1 MLVRAS
7 QGDNTVTGGKHDVIV
22 LGSGLAGLRAAI
34 EAARNPDLDVA
45 IVSKVQLMRSHS
57 VCAEG
62 GTAAVMQPEEGD
74 SFELHAWDT
83 VRGADFLCDQ
93 DVVKRFVEEAPQ
105 EILLLEHWGIPWSR
119 RPDGRIAQRPFG
131 GHSFDRAVFAADK
144 TGFAEMQTLYD
155 TMQKYNNIR
164 RYDECYISSIII
176 KDNVFCG
183 LTAWDLTSGEFFF
196 IHGKALIIATGGA
209 CRMYGFTTYSLTATG
224 DGLAMAYRAGLPIK
238 DLEFVQFHPTGL
250 VPSGILITEA
260 ARGEGGYLLN
270 NKGERFME
278 KYAPSKMEVAP
289 RDIVSRS
296 EMTEIEEGRGFTG
309 PEGLD
314 YVHIDL
320 RHLGAEKI
328 NERLP
333 MIREVAIKFNF
344 IDPIFEPI
352 PVRAAAHYFMGGVH
366 TDIYGATPVEG
377 IWAAGEA
384 ACVSLHGA
392 NRLGSNSTAECL
404 VWGKITGD
412 KAAKH
417 AQNQKAMPPPP
428 KETKLK
434 DEEARVFKRFG
445 SKGKES
451 AYVLRKELQKTMDS
465 QVGVFR
471 TGPGLKTALDE
482 IRELKQRLPGVKV
495 EDRGHIYNTDLL
507 SCLEVDNL
515 LDLAEIIVTGAL
527 ARNES
532 RGAHSRRDFP
542 KRDDVDWLK
551 HTLAHYTPK
560 GPRLDYIPVNITMWR
575 PVERKY

>member
-1 MLVRAS
+1 MLVRTS
-7 QGDNTVTGGKHDVIV
+7 PGDNIVTGRKHDVIV

-34 EAARNPDLDVA
+34 EAARSPDLDVA

-62 GTAAVMQPEEGD
+62 GTAAVMQPDEGD

-93 DVVKRFVEEAPQ
+93 DVVKRFVEEAPK

-131 GHSFDRAVFAADK
+131 GHSYDRAVFAADK

-155 TMQKYNNIR
+155 TLQKYDNIS
-164 RYDECYISSIII
+164 RYDECYISSILI
-176 KDNVFCG
+176 KNNVFCG
-183 LTAWDLTSGEFFF
+183 LTAWDLTSGEFFL
-196 IHGKALIIATGGA
+196 IQGKALIIATGGA

-320 RHLGAEKI
+320 RHLGADKI

-366 TDIYGATPVEG
+366 TDLNGATPVEG

-412 KAAKH
+412 EAAKY
-417 AQNQKAMPPPP
+417 ASKQKGIPPPP
-428 KETKLK
+428 QKMK
-434 DEEARVFKRFG
+434 DEEARVFKRFS

-451 AYVLRKELQKTMDS
+451 AYTLRKELQNTMDN

-471 TGPGLKTALDE
+471 TGPDLKTALDK
-482 IRELKQRLPGVKV
+482 IRELKQRLPGIKV

-542 KRDDVDWLK
+542 KRDDIHWLK

-560 GPRLDYIPVNITMWR
+560 GPSLDYIPVNVTMWR

>member
-1 MLVRAS
+1 MTAL
-7 QGDNTVTGGKHDVIV
+7 QHDVII

-34 EAARNPDLDVA
+34 EAAKNPELDVA

-93 DVVKRFVEEAPQ
+93 DVVMRFVEEAPK

-155 TMQKYNNIR
+155 TLQKYNNVT
-164 RYDECYISSIII
+164 RYDECYVTSIFI
-176 KDNVFCG
+176 KDSLFCG
-183 LTAWDLTSGEFFF
+183 ITVWNLTTGDFFF
-196 IHGKALIIATGGA
+196 ISGKSLVIATGGA
-209 CRMYGFTTYSLTATG
+209 CRMFGFTTYSLTATG
-224 DGLAMAYRAGLPIK
+224 DGMAMAYRAGLPIK

-270 NKGERFME
+270 NKGERFMQ
-278 KYAPSKMEVAP
+278 KYAPSRLEVAP

-296 EMTEIEEGRGFTG
+296 EMIEIEEGRGFAG

-314 YVHIDL
+314 YVHLDL
-320 RHLGAEKI
+320 RHLGAAKI

-344 IDPIFEPI
+344 IDPIYEPI
-352 PVRAAAHYFMGGVH
+352 PVRPAAHYFMGGIH
-366 TDIYGATPVEG
+366 TDIEGATPVEG

-392 NRLGSNSTAECL
+392 NRLGSNSTTECL
-404 VWGKITGD
+404 VWGKIAGNN
-412 KAAKH
+412 AAKH
-417 AQNQKAMPPPP
+417 AKKQKAFPPTPSDADLKSEETRIFGRFPP
-428 KETKLK
+428 
-434 DEEARVFKRFG
+434 DN
-445 SKGKES
+445 KES
-451 AYVLRKELQKTMDS
+451 AYALRKELQRTMDKN
-465 QVGVFR
+465 VGVFR
-471 TGPGLKTALDE
+471 TAEGLNTALRKIQE
-482 IRELKQRLPGVKV
+482 IKQCLPNIRVT
-495 EDRGHIYNTDLL
+495 DRSRVYNTDLL
-507 SCLEVDNL
+507 SALEVENL
-515 LDLAEIIVTGAL
+515 VDLAEVITVGAL
-527 ARNES
+527 ARTES

-542 KRDDVDWLK
+542 QRDDVNWLR
-551 HTLAHYTPK
+551 HTLAYYSPEGPK
-560 GPRLDYIPVNITMWR
+560 LEYIPVKITLWQ

>member
-1 MLVRAS
+1 VS
-7 QGDNTVTGGKHDVIV
+7 QKHDIIV

-62 GTAAVMQPEEGD
+62 GSAAVMRPDEGD
-74 SFELHAWDT
+74 SFELHSWDT
-83 VRGADFLCDQ
+83 IRGADFLCDQ
-93 DVVKRFVEEAPQ
+93 DVAKRFVEEAPK

-144 TGFAEMQTLYD
+144 TGFAEMQALYD
-155 TMQKYNNIR
+155 TLQKYANVS
-164 RYDECYISSIII
+164 RYDECYISSILT
-176 KDNVFCG
+176 KDNTFYG
-183 LTAWDLTSGEFFF
+183 ITAWNLTSGEFFL
-196 IHGKALIIATGGA
+196 IQGKALIIATGGA
-209 CRMYGFTTYSLTATG
+209 CRMFGFTTYSLTATG

-270 NKGERFME
+270 NKDKRFME

-296 EMTEIEEGRGFTG
+296 EMTEIEEGRGF
-309 PEGLD
+309 PEPDGLD

-333 MIREVAIKFNF
+333 MIREVAMKFNF
-344 IDPIFEPI
+344 IDPIYKPI
-352 PVRAAAHYFMGGVH
+352 PVRPAAHYFMGGIH
-366 TDIYGATPVEG
+366 TDINGATPIEG

-392 NRLGSNSTAECL
+392 NRLGSNSTTECL
-404 VWGKITGD
+404 VWGKITGYE
-412 KAAKH
+412 AAKY
-417 AQNQKAMPPPP
+417 ASKQKTIPSPP
-428 KETKLK
+428 KAVTLK
-434 DEEARVFKRFG
+434 DEESRVFSRF
-445 SKGKES
+445 SAQGKES
-451 AYVLRKELQKTMDS
+451 AYALRRELQRTMDS
-465 QVGVFR
+465 KVGVFR
-471 TGPGLKTALDE
+471 TGPDLKAALDKIQE
-482 IRELKQRLPGVKV
+482 IKQLLPGMKV
-495 EDRGHIYNTDLL
+495 NDHGRIYNTDLL
-507 SCLEVDNL
+507 SALEADNL
-515 LDLAEIIVTGAL
+515 LDLAEIIIAGAL
-527 ARNES
+527 ARTES

-542 KRDDVDWLK
+542 KRDDDNWLK
-551 HTLAHYTPK
+551 HTMAHYTPE
-560 GPRLDYIPVNITMWR
+560 GPRLDYIPVNITMWQ

>member
-1 MLVRAS
+1 MS
-7 QGDNTVTGGKHDVIV
+7 QKHDIIV

-62 GTAAVMQPEEGD
+62 GSAAVMRPDEGD
-74 SFELHAWDT
+74 SFELHSWDT
-83 VRGADFLCDQ
+83 IRGADFLCDQ
-93 DVVKRFVEEAPQ
+93 DVAKRFVEEAPK

-144 TGFAEMQTLYD
+144 TGFAEMQALYD
-155 TMQKYNNIR
+155 TLQKYANVS
-164 RYDECYISSIII
+164 RYDECYISSILT
-176 KDNVFCG
+176 KDNTFYG
-183 LTAWDLTSGEFFF
+183 ITAWNLTSGEFFL
-196 IHGKALIIATGGA
+196 IQGKALIIATGGA
-209 CRMYGFTTYSLTATG
+209 CRMFGFTTYSLTATG

-270 NKGERFME
+270 NKDKRFME

-296 EMTEIEEGRGFTG
+296 EMTEIEEGRGF
-309 PEGLD
+309 PEPDGLD

-333 MIREVAIKFNF
+333 MIREVAMKFNF
-344 IDPIFEPI
+344 IDPIYKPI
-352 PVRAAAHYFMGGVH
+352 PVRPAAHYFMGGIH
-366 TDIYGATPVEG
+366 TDINGATPIEG

-392 NRLGSNSTAECL
+392 NRLGSNSTTECL
-404 VWGKITGD
+404 VWGKITGYE
-412 KAAKH
+412 AAKY
-417 AQNQKAMPPPP
+417 ASKQKTIPSPP
-428 KETKLK
+428 KAVTLK
-434 DEEARVFKRFG
+434 DEESRVFSRF
-445 SKGKES
+445 SAQGKES
-451 AYVLRKELQKTMDS
+451 AYALRRELQRTMDS
-465 QVGVFR
+465 KVGVFR
-471 TGPGLKTALDE
+471 TGPDLKAALDKIQE
-482 IRELKQRLPGVKV
+482 IKQLLPGMKV
-495 EDRGHIYNTDLL
+495 NDHGRIYNTDLL
-507 SCLEVDNL
+507 SALEADNL
-515 LDLAEIIVTGAL
+515 LDLAEIIIAGAL
-527 ARNES
+527 ARTES

-542 KRDDVDWLK
+542 KRDDDNWLK
-551 HTLAHYTPK
+551 HTMAHYTPE
-560 GPRLDYIPVNITMWR
+560 GPRLDYIPVNITMWQ

>member
-1 MLVRAS
+1 MTSKR
-7 QGDNTVTGGKHDVIV
+7 HDIIV

-34 EAARNPDLDVA
+34 QAAHNPEIDVA

-62 GTAAVMQPEEGD
+62 GTAAVMQPDEGD

-93 DVVKRFVEEAPQ
+93 DVVQRFVEEAPK

-119 RPDGRIAQRPFG
+119 RPDGRISQRPFG
-131 GHSFDRAVFAADK
+131 GHSYDRAVFAADK

-155 TMQKYNNIR
+155 TLQKYTNVS
-164 RYDECYISSIII
+164 RYDECYVSSILI

-183 LTAWDLTSGEFFF
+183 VTAWDLTSGEFFL
-196 IHGKALIIATGGA
+196 IQGKALIIATGGA
-209 CRMYGFTTYSLTATG
+209 CRMFGFTTYSLTATG

-270 NKGERFME
+270 NKDERFME

-296 EMTEIEEGRGFTG
+296 EMTEIEEGRGFPG
-309 PEGLD
+309 PDGLD

-320 RHLGAEKI
+320 RHLGADKI

-333 MIREVAIKFNF
+333 MIREVAMKFNF
-344 IDPIFEPI
+344 IDPIYQPI
-352 PVRAAAHYFMGGVH
+352 PVRPAAHYFMGGVH
-366 TDIYGATPVEG
+366 TDINGATLVKG
-377 IWAAGEA
+377 IWAAGET

-392 NRLGSNSTAECL
+392 NRLGSNSTTECL

-412 KAAKH
+412 EAAKYVSK
-417 AQNQKAMPPPP
+417 QKTLSPAP
-428 KETKLK
+428 KEATLK
-434 DEEARVFKRFG
+434 DEEARVFSRF
-445 SKGKES
+445 SSDGKES
-451 AYVLRKELQKTMDS
+451 AYALRRELQRTMDS
-465 QVGVFR
+465 KVGVFR
-471 TGPGLKTALDE
+471 TGPDLKAALDKIQE
-482 IRELKQRLPGVKV
+482 IKQRLPDIKVK
-495 EDRGHIYNTDLL
+495 DRGRIYNTDLL
-507 SCLEVDNL
+507 SALEVDNL
-515 LDLAEIIVTGAL
+515 LDLAEIIVAGAL
-527 ARNES
+527 ARTES
-532 RGAHSRRDFP
+532 RGGHSRRDFP
-542 KRDDVDWLK
+542 QRDDVDWLK
-551 HTLAHYTPK
+551 HTLAYYTPK
-560 GPRLDYIPVNITMWR
+560 GPRLDYIPVTITMWQL
-575 PVERKY
+575 VERKY

>member
-1 MLVRAS
+1 M
-7 QGDNTVTGGKHDVIV
+7 TGQKHDVIV

-34 EAARNPDLDVA
+34 EAARNPELDVA

-62 GTAAVMQPEEGD
+62 GSAAVMQPDLGD
-74 SFELHAWDT
+74 SFELHSWDT

-93 DVVKRFVEEAPQ
+93 DVVKRFVEASPE

-119 RPDGRIAQRPFG
+119 NPDGRIAQRPFG
-131 GHSFDRAVFAADK
+131 GHSYDRAVFAADK

-155 TMQKYNNIR
+155 TLQKFSNIT
-164 RYDECYISSIII
+164 RYDECYVNSILT

-183 LTAWDLTSGEFFF
+183 VTAWDLTSGQFFS
-196 IHGKALIIATGGA
+196 IQGKALIIATGGA
-209 CRMYGFTTYSLTATG
+209 CRMFGFTTYSLTATG
-224 DGLAMAYRAGLPIK
+224 DGMAMAYRAGLPIK
-238 DLEFVQFHPTGL
+238 DLEFVQFHPTGM

-260 ARGEGGYLLN
+260 ARGEGGYLTN

-296 EMTEIEEGRGFTG
+296 EMTEIEEGRGYKG

-320 RHLGAEKI
+320 RHLGAAKI

-344 IDPIFEPI
+344 IDPIHEPI
-352 PVRAAAHYFMGGVH
+352 PVRPAAHYFMGGIH
-366 TDIYGATPVEG
+366 TDIDGATPIAG

-392 NRLGSNSTAECL
+392 NRLGSNSTTECL
-404 VWGKITGD
+404 VWGKITGEN
-412 KAAKH
+412 AAKY
-417 AQNQKAMPPPP
+417 ASKSKTFPAPP
-428 KETKLK
+428 KEATLK
-434 DEEARVFKRFG
+434 EEEARVFSRF
-445 SKGKES
+445 SANNKES
-451 AYVLRKELQKTMDS
+451 SYALRKELQKTMDN

-471 TGPGLKTALDE
+471 TGADLKAALDKVQE
-482 IRELKQRLPGVKV
+482 IKQRLPNIKVK
-495 EDRGHIYNTDLL
+495 DRGRIYNTDLL
-507 SCLEVDNL
+507 SALEAENL
-515 LDLAEIIVTGAL
+515 TALAEIIVSGAL
-527 ARNES
+527 ARQES

-542 KRDDVDWLK
+542 KRDDVNWLK
-551 HTLAHYTPK
+551 HTLAYYTPK
-560 GPRLDYIPVNITMWR
+560 GPQLKYIPVAITMWQ

>member
-1 MLVRAS
+1 MTDR
-7 QGDNTVTGGKHDVIV
+7 KHDILV

-34 EAARNPDLDVA
+34 EAARNPEIDVA

-62 GTAAVMQPEEGD
+62 GTAAVMQPDEGD

-93 DVVKRFVEEAPQ
+93 DVVTRFVEEAPK
-105 EILLLEHWGIPWSR
+105 EILLLEHWGINWSR

-131 GHSFDRAVFAADK
+131 GHSYDRAVFAADK

-155 TMQKYNNIR
+155 TLQKYPNVN
-164 RYDECYISSIII
+164 RYDECYASSILII
-176 KDNVFCG
+176 DDMFSG
-183 LTAWDLTSGEFFF
+183 ITAWDLTTGDFFL
-196 IHGKALIIATGGA
+196 IRAKALIIATGGA
-209 CRMYGFTTYSLTATG
+209 CRMFGFTTYSLTATG

-278 KYAPSKMEVAP
+278 KYAPAKMEVAP

-296 EMTEIEEGRGFTG
+296 EMTEIEEGRGFPG

-320 RHLGAEKI
+320 RHLGARRI

-333 MIREVAIKFNF
+333 MIREVAMKFNF
-344 IDPIFEPI
+344 IDPIYEPI
-352 PVRAAAHYFMGGVH
+352 PVRPAAHYFMGGIH
-366 TDIYGATPVEG
+366 TDIDGATPIEG

-392 NRLGSNSTAECL
+392 NRLGSNSTTECL
-404 VWGKITGD
+404 VWGKITGSE
-412 KAAKH
+412 AAKY
-417 AQNQKAMPPPP
+417 AMKLKTLPPTP
-428 KETKLK
+428 KETTVK
-434 DEEARVFKRFG
+434 DEEARVFNRFR
-445 SKGKES
+445 SNGKES
-451 AYVLRKELQKTMDS
+451 VYVLRRELQRTMDNKA
-465 QVGVFR
+465 GVFR
-471 TGPGLKTALDE
+471 TGTDLKAALDKIQE
-482 IRELKQRLPGVKV
+482 IKQRLPDIKV
-495 EDRGHIYNTDLL
+495 RDQSRIYNTDLL
-507 SCLEVDNL
+507 SALEIDNL
-515 LDLAEIIVTGAL
+515 LDLAEIIVAGAL
-527 ARNES
+527 ARTES

-542 KRDDVDWLK
+542 KRDDVNWLK
-551 HTLAHYTPK
+551 HTLAYYTPR
-560 GPRLDYIPVNITMWR
+560 GPRLDYIPVTITMWQ

>member
-1 MLVRAS
+1 MTS
-7 QGDNTVTGGKHDVIV
+7 QKHDIIV

-62 GTAAVMQPEEGD
+62 GTAAVMQPDEGD
-74 SFELHAWDT
+74 SFELHSWDT

-93 DVVKRFVEEAPQ
+93 DVVKRFVEASPE

-131 GHSFDRAVFAADK
+131 GHSYDRAVFAADK
-144 TGFAEMQTLYD
+144 TGFAEMQALYD
-155 TMQKYNNIR
+155 TLQKYANVS
-164 RYDECYISSIII
+164 RYDECYVSSILT
-176 KDNVFCG
+176 KDNTFCG
-183 LTAWDLTSGEFFF
+183 VTAWDLTSGEFFL
-196 IHGKALIIATGGA
+196 IQSKALIIATGGA
-209 CRMYGFTTYSLTATG
+209 CRMFGFTTYSLTATG

-270 NKGERFME
+270 NKDERFME
-278 KYAPSKMEVAP
+278 RYAPSKMEVAP

-296 EMTEIEEGRGFTG
+296 EMTEIEEGRGFPG
-309 PEGLD
+309 PDGLD
-314 YVHIDL
+314 YIHIDL
-320 RHLGAEKI
+320 RHLGAAKI

-333 MIREVAIKFNF
+333 MIREVAMKLNF
-344 IDPIFEPI
+344 IDPIYKPI
-352 PVRAAAHYFMGGVH
+352 PIRPAAHYFMGGVH
-366 TDIYGATPVEG
+366 TDINGATTIEG

-412 KAAKH
+412 EAAKYASKNKALPSPPKAA
-417 AQNQKAMPPPP
+417 
-428 KETKLK
+428 TLK
-434 DEEARVFKRFG
+434 DEEARVF
-445 SKGKES
+445 SKFNPEGKES
-451 AYVLRKELQKTMDS
+451 AYALRRELQRTMDS
-465 QVGVFR
+465 KVGVFR
-471 TGPGLKTALDE
+471 NGLDLKAALDKIQE
-482 IRELKQRLPGVKV
+482 IKHRLPDIKVK
-495 EDRGHIYNTDLL
+495 DCGRIYNTDLL
-507 SCLEVDNL
+507 SALEAYNL
-515 LDLAEIIVTGAL
+515 IDLAEIIVAGAL
-527 ARNES
+527 ARTES
-532 RGAHSRRDFP
+532 RGAHSRRDFL
-542 KRDDVDWLK
+542 KRDDVNWLK
-551 HTLAHYTPK
+551 HTLAHYTSK
-560 GPRLDYIPVNITMWR
+560 GPLLDYIPVTITMWQ

>member
-1 MLVRAS
+1 M
-7 QGDNTVTGGKHDVIV
+7 TGRKHDVIV

-34 EAARNPDLDVA
+34 EAARNPELDVA
-45 IVSKVQLMRSHS
+45 IISKVQLMRSHS

-62 GTAAVMQPEEGD
+62 GTAAVMEPDGGD
-74 SFELHAWDT
+74 SFELHSWDT

-93 DVVKRFVEEAPQ
+93 DVVKRFVEESPK

-119 RPDGRIAQRPFG
+119 RPDGRIASRPFG
-131 GHSFDRAVFAADK
+131 GHSYDRAVFAADK
-144 TGFAEMQTLYD
+144 TGFAEMQALYD
-155 TMQKYNNIR
+155 TLQKYSNIT
-164 RYDECYISSIII
+164 RYDECYASSILT

-183 LTAWDLTSGEFFF
+183 LTAWDLAAGEFFF
-196 IHGKALIIATGGA
+196 IQGKALIIATGGA
-209 CRMYGFTTYSLTATG
+209 CRMFGFTTYSLTATG
-224 DGLAMAYRAGLPIK
+224 DGLAMAYRAGLPVK

-296 EMTEIEEGRGFTG
+296 EMTEIEQGRGFKG
-309 PEGLD
+309 PDGLD

-320 RHLGAEKI
+320 RHLGAAKI

-333 MIREVAIKFNF
+333 MIREVAMRFNF
-344 IDPIFEPI
+344 IDPILEPI

-366 TDIYGATPVEG
+366 TDINGATTIEG

-412 KAAKH
+412 EAAKY
-417 AQNQKAMPPPP
+417 A
-428 KETKLK
+428 TKLK
-434 DEEARVFKRFG
+434 SMPSAPREAKMKDEAARIFNRFT

-451 AYVLRKELQKTMDS
+451 AYVLRRELQKTMDS
-465 QVGVFR
+465 NVGVYR
-471 TGPGLKTALDE
+471 TGPGLKTALDK
-482 IRELKQRLPGVKV
+482 IQELKGRLPKMKV
-495 EDRGHIYNTDLL
+495 TDSGHIYNTDLL

-527 ARNES
+527 ARQES

-542 KRDDVDWLK
+542 TRNDVDWLK

-560 GPRLDYIPVNITMWR
+560 GPRLDYIPVNITMWK

>member
-1 MLVRAS
+1 
-7 QGDNTVTGGKHDVIV
+7 VTNRKHDIIV

-34 EAARNPDLDVA
+34 EAAGNPDLDVA

-62 GTAAVMQPEEGD
+62 GSAAVMQPDEGD
-74 SFELHAWDT
+74 SFELHSWDT

-93 DVVKRFVEEAPQ
+93 DVVKRFVEEAPE

-119 RPDGRIAQRPFG
+119 RSDGCIAQRPFG
-131 GHSFDRAVFAADK
+131 GHSYDRAVFAADK
-144 TGFAEMQTLYD
+144 TGFAEMQALYD
-155 TMQKYNNIR
+155 TLQKYANVS
-164 RYDECYISSIII
+164 RYDECYVSSILTN
-176 KDNVFCG
+176 DNTFCG
-183 LTAWDLTSGEFFF
+183 VTAWDLTSGEFFM
-196 IHGKALIIATGGA
+196 IQGKSLIIATGGA
-209 CRMYGFTTYSLTATG
+209 CRMFGFTTYSLTATG

-270 NKGERFME
+270 NKDARFME

-296 EMTEIEEGRGFTG
+296 EMTEIEEGRGFQG
-309 PEGLD
+309 PDGLD

-320 RHLGAEKI
+320 RHLGAAKI

-333 MIREVAIKFNF
+333 MIREVAMKFNF
-344 IDPIFEPI
+344 IDPIYKPI
-352 PVRAAAHYFMGGVH
+352 PVRPAAHYFMGGVH
-366 TDIYGATPVEG
+366 TDINGATPVAG

-392 NRLGSNSTAECL
+392 NRLGSNSTTECL

-412 KAAKH
+412 EAARYASKQKALPSPPKAA
-417 AQNQKAMPPPP
+417 
-428 KETKLK
+428 TLK
-434 DEEARVFKRFG
+434 DEEARVFNRFNPD
-445 SKGKES
+445 GKES
-451 AYVLRKELQKTMDS
+451 AYALRRELQRTMDS
-465 QVGVFR
+465 NVGVFR
-471 TGPGLKTALDE
+471 TGPELKAALDKIQE
-482 IRELKQRLPGVKV
+482 IKGQLPGIKVK
-495 EDRGHIYNTDLL
+495 DRGRIYNTDLL
-507 SCLEVDNL
+507 SALEADNL
-515 LDLAEIIVTGAL
+515 LDLAEIIVAGAL
-527 ARNES
+527 ARTES

-542 KRDDVDWLK
+542 KRDDVNWLK

-560 GPRLDYIPVNITMWR
+560 GPRLDYIPVSITMWQ

>member
-1 MLVRAS
+1 M
-7 QGDNTVTGGKHDVIV
+7 TGRKHDVIV

-34 EAARNPDLDVA
+34 EAARNPELDVA
-45 IVSKVQLMRSHS
+45 IISKVQLMRSHS

-62 GTAAVMQPEEGD
+62 GTAAVMEPDGGD
-74 SFELHAWDT
+74 SFELHSWDT

-93 DVVKRFVEEAPQ
+93 DVVKRFVEAAPK

-119 RPDGRIAQRPFG
+119 RPDGRIASRPFG
-131 GHSFDRAVFAADK
+131 GHSYDRAVFAADK
-144 TGFAEMQTLYD
+144 TGFAEMQALYD
-155 TMQKYNNIR
+155 TLQKYSNIT
-164 RYDECYISSIII
+164 RYDECYVSSILC
-176 KDNVFCG
+176 KDKVFGG
-183 LTAWDLTSGEFFF
+183 LTAWNLGSGEFFF
-196 IHGKALIIATGGA
+196 IQGKALIIATGGA
-209 CRMYGFTTYSLTATG
+209 CRMFGFTTYSLTATG

-260 ARGEGGYLLN
+260 ARGEGGYLRN

-296 EMTEIEEGRGFTG
+296 EMTEIEEGRGFKG

-320 RHLGAEKI
+320 RHLGAAKI

-333 MIREVAIKFNF
+333 MIREVAMRFNF
-344 IDPIFEPI
+344 IDPILEPI

-366 TDIYGATPVEG
+366 TDIDGATTIEG

-404 VWGKITGD
+404 VWGQITGD
-412 KAAKH
+412 EAAKY
-417 AQNQKAMPPPP
+417 AAKLKALQSLP
-428 KETKLK
+428 KDSKIK
-434 DEEARVFKRFG
+434 DEEARIFDRFS

-451 AYVLRKELQKTMDS
+451 AYVLRRELQKTMDS
-465 QVGVFR
+465 NVGVFR
-471 TGPGLKTALDE
+471 TGKDLKTALDK
-482 IRELKQRLPGVKV
+482 IKELKGRLPKMKV
-495 EDRGHIYNTDLL
+495 VDTGHIYNTDLL

-515 LDLAEIIVTGAL
+515 LDLAEIIVVGAL
-527 ARNES
+527 ARQES

-542 KRDDVDWLK
+542 TRNDVDWLK
-551 HTLAHYTPK
+551 HTLAHYTLK
-560 GPRLDYIPVNITMWR
+560 GPRLDYIPVDISMWK

>member
-1 MLVRAS
+1 MLVRPS
-7 QGDNTVTGGKHDVIV
+7 QGDSTVTSQKHDIIV

-34 EAARNPDLDVA
+34 EAARNPDLDIA

-62 GTAAVMQPEEGD
+62 GTAAVMQPDEGD
-74 SFELHAWDT
+74 SFELHSWDT

-93 DVVKRFVEEAPQ
+93 DVVKRFVEASPK

-131 GHSFDRAVFAADK
+131 GHSYDRTVFAADK
-144 TGFAEMQTLYD
+144 TGFAEMQALYD
-155 TMQKYNNIR
+155 TLQKYSNVS
-164 RYDECYISSIII
+164 RYDECYVSSILT
-176 KDNVFCG
+176 KDNKFCG
-183 LTAWDLTSGEFFF
+183 VTAWDLTSGEFFL
-196 IHGKALIIATGGA
+196 IQGKALIIATGGA
-209 CRMYGFTTYSLTATG
+209 CRMFGFTTYSLTATG

-270 NKGERFME
+270 NEDERFME

-296 EMTEIEEGRGFTG
+296 EMTEIEEGRGFPG
-309 PEGLD
+309 PDGLD

-320 RHLGAEKI
+320 RHLGAAKI

-333 MIREVAIKFNF
+333 MIREVAMKFNF
-344 IDPIFEPI
+344 IDPIYKPI
-352 PVRAAAHYFMGGVH
+352 PIRPAAHYFMGGVH
-366 TDIYGATPVEG
+366 TDINGATPIEG

-392 NRLGSNSTAECL
+392 NRLGSNSTTECL
-404 VWGKITGD
+404 VWGKITGEE
-412 KAAKH
+412 AAKYASKH
-417 AQNQKAMPPPP
+417 KALPSPQKATTL
-428 KETKLK
+428 KE
-434 DEEARVFKRFG
+434 EEARVFSRF
-445 SKGKES
+445 SSDGKES
-451 AYVLRKELQKTMDS
+451 AYVLRRELQRTMDS
-465 QVGVFR
+465 KVGVFR
-471 TGPGLKTALDE
+471 TGPDLKSALNKIQE
-482 IRELKQRLPGVKV
+482 IKNSLPAIKVK
-495 EDRGHIYNTDLL
+495 DRGRIYNTDLL
-507 SCLEVDNL
+507 SALEADNL
-515 LDLAEIIVTGAL
+515 VDLAEIIVTGAL
-527 ARNES
+527 ARTES

-542 KRDDVDWLK
+542 NRDDVNWLK

-560 GPRLDYIPVNITMWR
+560 GPRLDYIPVTITMWQ

>member
-1 MLVRAS
+1 
-7 QGDNTVTGGKHDVIV
+7 
-22 LGSGLAGLRAAI
+22 
-34 EAARNPDLDVA
+34 
-45 IVSKVQLMRSHS
+45 MR
-57 VCAEG
+57 
-62 GTAAVMQPEEGD
+62 PEEGD

-83 VRGADFLCDQ
+83 IRGADFLCDQ
-93 DVVKRFVEEAPQ
+93 DVAKRFVEESPK

-155 TMQKYNNIR
+155 TLQKFDNIT
-164 RYDECYISSIII
+164 RYDECYISSILT
-176 KDNVFCG
+176 KDTVFCG
-183 LTAWDLTSGEFFF
+183 LTTWDLARGEFFS
-196 IHGKALIIATGGA
+196 IQGKALIIATGGA
-209 CRMYGFTTYSLTATG
+209 CRMFGFTTYSLTATG

-296 EMTEIEEGRGFTG
+296 EMTEIEEGRGFSR
-309 PEGLD
+309 PDGLD

-320 RHLGAEKI
+320 RHLGAAKI

-333 MIREVAIKFNF
+333 MIREVAMRFNF
-344 IDPIFEPI
+344 IDPILEPI

-366 TDIYGATPVEG
+366 TDIDGATTIGG

-412 KAAKH
+412 KAARY
-417 AQNQKAMPPPP
+417 ASGQKAMPTKPT
-428 KETKLK
+428 ETKLK
-434 DEEARVFKRFG
+434 DERARVFNRFN

-451 AYVLRKELQKTMDS
+451 AFALRRELQKTMDTN
-465 QVGVFR
+465 VGVFR
-471 TGPGLKTALDE
+471 TEAGLKTALDKIKE
-482 IRELKQRLPGVKV
+482 IKQRLPEIKVK
-495 EDRGHIYNTDLL
+495 DRGHIYNTDLL

-515 LDLAEIIVTGAL
+515 LDLAEVIVTGAI
-527 ARNES
+527 ARKES

-560 GPRLDYIPVNITMWR
+560 GPRLDYIPVNITMWQ

>member
-1 MLVRAS
+1 MSR
-7 QGDNTVTGGKHDVIV
+7 KHDVIV

-45 IVSKVQLMRSHS
+45 VVSKVQLMRSHS

-62 GTAAVMQPEEGD
+62 GSAAVMQPDEGD
-74 SFELHAWDT
+74 SFELHSWDT

-93 DVVKRFVEEAPQ
+93 DVVKRFVKEAPE

-119 RPDGRIAQRPFG
+119 RSDGRIAQRPFG
-131 GHSFDRAVFAADK
+131 GHSYDRAVFAADK
-144 TGFAEMQTLYD
+144 TGFAEMQALYD
-155 TMQKYNNIR
+155 TLQKYANVS
-164 RYDECYISSIII
+164 RYDECYISSILTN
-176 KDNVFCG
+176 DNTFCG
-183 LTAWDLTSGEFFF
+183 VTAWDLTSGEFFP
-196 IHGKALIIATGGA
+196 IQGKALIIATGGA
-209 CRMYGFTTYSLTATG
+209 CRMFGFTTYSLTATG

-270 NKGERFME
+270 NKDARFME
-278 KYAPSKMEVAP
+278 NYAPSKMEVAP

-296 EMTEIEEGRGFTG
+296 EMTEIEEGRGFPG
-309 PEGLD
+309 PDGLD

-320 RHLGAEKI
+320 RHLGAAKI

-333 MIREVAIKFNF
+333 MIREVAMKFNF
-344 IDPIFEPI
+344 IDPIYKPI
-352 PVRAAAHYFMGGVH
+352 PIRPAAHYFMGGVH
-366 TDIYGATPVEG
+366 TDINGATPVAG

-392 NRLGSNSTAECL
+392 NRLGSNSTTECL

-412 KAAKH
+412 EAAKYASKQKALPSPPKAA
-417 AQNQKAMPPPP
+417 
-428 KETKLK
+428 TLK
-434 DEEARVFKRFG
+434 DEEARVFSRF
-445 SKGKES
+445 SPDGKES
-451 AYVLRKELQKTMDS
+451 AYALRRELQKTMDS
-465 QVGVFR
+465 NVGVFR
-471 TGPGLKTALDE
+471 TGPDLKAALDKIQE
-482 IRELKQRLPGVKV
+482 IKGQLPDIQVK
-495 EDRGHIYNTDLL
+495 DCGRIYNTDLL
-507 SCLEVDNL
+507 SALEADNL
-515 LDLAEIIVTGAL
+515 LDLAEIIVAGAL
-527 ARNES
+527 ARTES

-542 KRDDVDWLK
+542 KRDDVNWLK

-560 GPRLDYIPVNITMWR
+560 GPRLDYIPVNITMWQ